1 MTTAPISAAPARRP
15 TGVAAPRDRM
25 SGLVRS
31 EWTKLTSVRST
42 LWSYGIAAV
51 LAVGLAALATAET
64 KAHWATMAPP
74 ERLTFDPTST
84 SLVGVFFAQLVIGV
98 LGVLVVSAEYSTG
111 TIRATF
117 SAAPGRLRVLA
128 AKTAV
133 FAVASLVVAE
143 VLAFVS
149 FFLGQALLTAPAT
162 HATLGQ
168 PGVLRA
174 VVGGGLYLCV
184 LGVIGLALGLM
195 IRHGA
200 GAIAAFVGVLLV
212 LPIIVQALPS
222 SIGQPIRRF
231 LPAMIGNKMIT
242 VTRSFTAPNGA
253 HFVNGAAGF
262 APWVGFAILCA
273 YAVGLLIVGGILLV
287 RRDA

>member
-1 MTTAPISAAPARRP
+1 MTTAPLSAAPARRP
-15 TGVAAPRDRM
+15 TGVASAHYRL

-42 LWSYGIAAV
+42 LWSYGLAAA
-51 LAVGLAALATAET
+51 LAVGLAALSTAET
-64 KAHWATMAPP
+64 RAHWSSMVPP

-98 LGVLVVSAEYSTG
+98 LGVLVVTGEYSTG

-117 SAAPGRLRVLA
+117 SAAPNRLRVLA

-133 FAVASLVVAE
+133 FAAASLVVSE
-143 VLAFVS
+143 VLAFAS

-174 VVGGGLYLCV
+174 VVGSGLYLCV
-184 LGVIGLALGLM
+184 LGVVGVGLGVV

-212 LPIIVQALPS
+212 LPVVVAALPS
-222 SIGQPIRRF
+222 SIGRPMRRY

-242 VTRSFTAPNGA
+242 VTRSFTTPHGA
-253 HFVNGAAGF
+253 HVVNGAAGF
-262 APWVGFAILCA
+262 PPWVGFAILCG
-273 YAVGLLIVGGILLV
+273 YAVGLLVVGGLLLV